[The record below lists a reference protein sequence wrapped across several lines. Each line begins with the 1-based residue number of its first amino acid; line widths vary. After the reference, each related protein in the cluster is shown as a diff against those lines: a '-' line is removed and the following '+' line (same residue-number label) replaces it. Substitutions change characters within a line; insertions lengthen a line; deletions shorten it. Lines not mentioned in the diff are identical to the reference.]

1 MRVNGG
7 SYTSSGTGSPAV
19 YCTADIEV
27 NDAKLTAERQIC
39 PLMPNPHGSSKKTAG
54 YQDSQIKERSKM
66 QMVRL

>member
-27 NDAKLTAERQIC
+27 NDAKLTAENSEAVCIEG
-39 PLMPNPHGSSKKTAG
+39 LNSLSLTAVPV
-54 YQDSQIKERSKM
+54 RSYPGK
-66 QMVRL
+66 